1 VLYACVQYALDYY
14 PPFASGCGF
23 ILSRDLVQAL
33 LKQPLP
39 DYRLLVG
46 LACVPTGC
54 VSDSQSLH
62 HRWCGVGGRGV
73 LVGRVVCVGLNMAGA
88 CCCCRTLP
96 LAFTCVAKTSV
107 CCLTGRWC
115 LCMTSA

>member
-1 VLYACVQYALDYY
+1 VFVVVQMHHANAWPQQHLWLWLCCFAQYALDYY

-46 LACVPTGC
+46 
-54 VSDSQSLH
+54 
-62 HRWCGVGGRGV
+62 GRGAF
-73 LVGRVVCVGLNMAGA
+73 AGQ
-88 CCCCRTLP
+88 
-96 LAFTCVAKTSV
+96 
-107 CCLTGRWC
+107 
-115 LCMTSA
+115 

>member
-1 VLYACVQYALDYY
+1 MCVRLLPCCCVQYALDYY

-46 LACVPTGC
+46 STRRAAAVT
-54 VSDSQSLH
+54 VSAAPASADL
-62 HRWCGVGGRGV
+62 
-73 LVGRVVCVGLNMAGA
+73 LVCTHDTQQVVSSTLRV
-88 CCCCRTLP
+88 
-96 LAFTCVAKTSV
+96 
-107 CCLTGRWC
+107 
-115 LCMTSA
+115 